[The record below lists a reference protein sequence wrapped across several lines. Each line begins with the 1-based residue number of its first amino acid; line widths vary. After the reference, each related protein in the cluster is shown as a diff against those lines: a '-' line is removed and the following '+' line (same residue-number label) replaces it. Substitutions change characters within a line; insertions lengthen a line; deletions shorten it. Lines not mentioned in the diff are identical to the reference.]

1 MKAKEAASHDEEIRF
16 VDCPVSVFDVEKR
29 KLTAIYQFAL
39 AMPEL
44 IVPASHVRVDKK
56 RKRGK
61 YFHFYIISIL
71 SHKPSKCM
79 CRHYILYLIF

>member
-1 MKAKEAASHDEEIRF
+1 MEPLFEWNLDGEWTLKSLPYVVTWFMKAKEAAAHDEETRF

-44 IVPASHVRVDKK
+44 IVPASHVKVDGKK

-61 YFHFYIISIL
+61 
-71 SHKPSKCM
+71 
-79 CRHYILYLIF
+79 